1 MLATTYLEM
10 SLALG
15 AVENR
20 ELKSGK
26 EWSSIFTRDE
36 MTGCEIVA
44 VLV

>member
-1 MLATTYLEM
+1 MLAATYLEM

-20 ELKSGK
+20 ELGE

-44 VLV
+44 VLA